1 MNPSNNLT
9 FRLDQFPP
17 WPYTLIYGV
26 QWMAIFLP
34 TLMILSAVSSEYLGL
49 QPAARILFFQRVL
62 LTTGGIMILQTLWGH
77 RYPLLDGPSSALLLS
92 LLLLAPGGIAAIQ
105 GGMIAG
111 GIFLLLL
118 GVFRLTRALE
128 PLFTDN
134 VIGVTLILIA
144 LTLLPFLAPLMT
156 GMGPRLTQGDPV
168 IMGISLCTI
177 ILIAVFSHWLT
188 GFWRTISLLWGIVAG
203 TILTASLGRLHP
215 FGGDAPW
222 MSFPWPLY
230 AEWPAFPA
238 SAVLPFILSY
248 LAVIING
255 VGSIYS
261 IGEVVGREDMPGRVA
276 RGIGL
281 TGFGGVLGGFL
292 GAIGTVSFG
301 ISPGVVLVTRVG
313 SRYPVTCCGFFLFVL
328 AFFPK
333 ILILLMSTPPSVVAA
348 ALVTAMSSQVGAG
361 ISVLTRSGRSL
372 EPRDYL
378 VIGIPLLMGGILSIL
393 PERFFQSLPSIG
405 QPILKNGLVG
415 GIILVLFLEHIL
427 LRRKRVGSSGNRPS

>member
-1 MNPSNNLT
+1 
-9 FRLDQFPP
+9 
-17 WPYTLIYGV
+17 
-26 QWMAIFLP
+26 
-34 TLMILSAVSSEYLGL
+34 
-49 QPAARILFFQRVL
+49 
-62 LTTGGIMILQTLWGH
+62 MILQTLWGH
-77 RYPLLDGPSSALLLS
+77 RYPLLDGPSSALLIS
-92 LLLLAPGGIAAIQ
+92 LLILAPGGMAAIQ

-156 GMGPRLTQGDPV
+156 GIGPHLPEGNPLT
-168 IMGISLCTI
+168 MGISLCTI
-177 ILIAVFSHWLT
+177 ILIAIFSHWFP
-188 GFWRTISLLWGIVAG
+188 GFWRTVSLLCGIGAG
-203 TILTASLGRLHP
+203 TLLTASLGSLHR

-222 MSFPWPLY
+222 ISFPWPFF
-230 AEWPAFPA
+230 AEWPVFPA
-238 SAVLPFILSY
+238 AAIIPFTLSY

-261 IGEVVGREDMPGRVA
+261 IGEVVGRERMPARVA

-281 TGFGGVLGGFL
+281 TGLGGVLAGFL

-313 SRYPVTCCGFFLFVL
+313 SRYPVTCCGFFLCLL

-333 ILILLMSTPPSVVAA
+333 ILILLLSIPSSVVAA

-361 ISVLTRSGRSL
+361 ISVLTRSGKSL
-372 EPRDYL
+372 EARDYL
-378 VIGIPLLMGGILSIL
+378 VIGIPLLLGGIISIL
-393 PERFFQSLPSIG
+393 PERFFQAFPPTG

-427 LRRKRVGSSGNRPS
+427 LRRKRTGSSARAPK